1 MKNLRKIA
9 VGIIVGLLVL
19 VGILTNSPAPI
30 FTETE
35 QKCKQWFNDIQ
46 SKKVPIDKSR
56 EKIIQDKFQI
66 ETESVPFQIY
76 ISRFAA
82 VQKEIND
89 LNKNLTSLNAEVYRY
104 NLQCATR

>member
-9 VGIIVGLLVL
+9 VGIIVGVLVI
-19 VGILTNSPAPI
+19 VGILANSPAPI
-30 FTETE
+30 LTQTE
-35 QKCKQWFNDIQ
+35 QKCKEWFSDIQ
-46 SKKVPIDKSR
+46 SKKVLIDQSR

-82 VQKEIND
+82 VQQEIND
-89 LNKNLTSLNAEVYRY
+89 LNKNVTSLNAEAYRY
-104 NLQCATR
+104 NLECTTR